1 MSATADLL
9 ATRLQKAAYNYHN
22 GLTLLMT
29 DEEFDAGVDQL
40 RSLNPTHP
48 FLRTVGAPVAAGDEV
63 ALPVPLPSLDKLK
76 LQAEIDKW
84 MTRSRATHYHLST
97 KLDGCS
103 ALWFPATG
111 KLYTRGDGMAGRD
124 ISNFAP
130 HFQGLPTTT
139 AVTAVRGELI
149 IRTDSPVIPA
159 GKLARNIVAGILN
172 RKPHEFDATLFA
184 AVRFVAY
191 ELIAPNDKA
200 PEDAY
205 KLMRKAGF
213 ETARESKIP
222 AADMT
227 EARLSEIFST
237 AEEKCQYQ
245 LDGIVIAPNTPRPA
259 AYQPEVRNGAA
270 QNPADRMAW
279 KTRLTARTAI
289 TTVTAVDWNVS
300 HHGYMIPRVLFEP
313 VQLSGATIS
322 AATGLHGR
330 WIFEN
335 AVGPGARIEIL
346 RAGDVIPKIVSV
358 HVPAPSGPSM
368 PAGGYEW
375 DGDESSAVHIRPA
388 SGTVDTEQNCIQL
401 SHALGELGAENVGPG
416 LVTKLNAA
424 GFNTIAKIY
433 AASIADIAAKVEGC
447 KGKMAERIWTGIRAG
462 QSKWSEINFMVASC
476 KMPRGVGHTKLKP
489 LLAINPNPSTWTAAP
504 FKAARPAGISDT
516 TIDATLAAI
525 PAYNAWRQENIA
537 PMMISLPPPAPTSL
551 PAATPAAPPA
561 NQMTVVFTEFRD
573 KELRAAL
580 EAAGHIVADT
590 IIKKTTHVVHPDGP
604 TPSSVKIQK
613 AQSLGAM
620 VLPVSAF
627 RALL

>member
-29 DEEFDAGVDQL
+29 DEEFDVGVDQL
-40 RSLNPTHP
+40 RSLNPAHP
-48 FLRTVGAPVAAGDEV
+48 FLKTVGAPVAAGDEV

-84 MTRSRATHYHLST
+84 LSRAPASHYHLST

-130 HFQGLPTTT
+130 HFQGLPTNATGIH
-139 AVTAVRGELI
+139 AVRGELI

-191 ELIAPNDKA
+191 ELISPNDKA

-222 AADMT
+222 SADMT

-245 LDGIVIAPNTPRPA
+245 LDGIVIAPNTPRVA
-259 AYQPEVRNGAA
+259 TYKPEVRNGAS
-270 QNPADRMAW
+270 QNPTDRMAW
-279 KTRLTARTAI
+279 KTRLTARTAT

-300 HHGYMIPRVLFEP
+300 HTGYMIPRVLFTP

-330 WIFEN
+330 WIYEN

-346 RAGDVIPKIVSV
+346 RAGDVIPKIVAV
-358 HVPAPSGPSM
+358 HVPAEKGPAM

-375 DGDESSAVHIRPA
+375 IGDEATAVHIRPA
-388 SGTVDTEQNCIQL
+388 SGTVDAEQACIQL
-401 SHALGELGAENVGPG
+401 THALGELGAENVGPG
-416 LVTKLNAA
+416 LVAKLYAA
-424 GFNTIAKIY
+424 GFNTIAKIF
-433 AASIADIAAKVEGC
+433 AASIADFAAKVEGC
-447 KGKMAERIWTGIRAG
+447 KGKMAERIWAGIRNG
-462 QSKWSEINFMVASC
+462 QPSWTELNFMVASC

-489 LLAINPNPSTWTAAP
+489 LLAINPNPATWNAAT
-504 FKAARPAGISDT
+504 FKAARPAGISDA
-516 TIDATLAAI
+516 TIDAIIAAT
-525 PAYNAWRQENIA
+525 PAYQTWRQENIPA
-537 PMMISLPPPAPTSL
+537 SHTTHVTPLPPPPAPS
-551 PAATPAAPPA
+551 TPT

-573 KELRAAL
+573 KELRTSL
-580 EAAGHIVADT
+580 ESAGHIVADT
-590 IIKKTTHVVHPDGP
+590 ITKKTTHVLHPDGP
-604 TPSSVKIQK
+604 TPTSVKIQK
-613 AQSLGAM
+613 AQSLGITVMTA
-620 VLPVSAF
+620 SAF

>member
-1 MSATADLL
+1 
-9 ATRLQKAAYNYHN
+9 
-22 GLTLLMT
+22 MT
-29 DEEFDAGVDQL
+29 DEEFDAGIDQL

-84 MTRSRATHYHLST
+84 MTRSRASHYHLST

-124 ISNFAP
+124 ISNFAQ
-130 HFQGLPTTT
+130 HFQGLPTTA

-172 RKPHEFDATLFA
+172 RKPHEFDAALFA

-191 ELIAPNDKA
+191 ELISPNDKA
-200 PEDAY
+200 PEEAY
-205 KLMRKAGF
+205 KLMRKSGF

-222 AADMT
+222 AIDMN
-227 EARLSEIFST
+227 EARLSEIFSV

-245 LDGIVIAPNTPRPA
+245 LDGIVIAPNTPRVA
-259 AYQPEVRNGAA
+259 TYQPEVRNGAA

-279 KTRLTARTAI
+279 KTRITARTAV

-330 WIFEN
+330 WIYEN

-346 RAGDVIPKIVSV
+346 RAGDVIPKIIAV
-358 HVPAPSGPSM
+358 HVPAPSGPAM

-375 DGDESSAVHIRPA
+375 IGEETTAVHIRAA

-416 LVTKLNAA
+416 LVAKLNAA

-433 AASIADIAAKVEGC
+433 AASVADIAAKVDGC
-447 KGKMAERIWTGIRAG
+447 KGKMAERIWMGIRVG
-462 QSKWSEINFMVASC
+462 QSKWTEINFMVASC

-489 LLAINPNPSTWTAAP
+489 LLTINPNPATWTAAP
-504 FKAARPAGISDT
+504 LKAARPAGISDA

-525 PAYNAWRQENIA
+525 PAYTAWRQENIA
-537 PMMISLPPPAPTSL
+537 PMMVSLPPPMPTSL
-551 PAATPAAPPA
+551 PAVQPAPTA

-573 KELRAAL
+573 KELRITL

-590 IIKKTTHVVHPDGP
+590 ITKKTTHVIHPDGP
-604 TPSSVKIQK
+604 TPTSVKIQK
-613 AQSLGAM
+613 AQSLGAAVM
-620 VLPVSAF
+620 AATAF

>member
-1 MSATADLL
+1 MSSTVDLL
-9 ATRLQKAAYNYHN
+9 VNRLQKAAYNYHN

-29 DEEFDAGVDQL
+29 DEEFDAGIDQL
-40 RSLNPTHP
+40 RSLSPTHP

-84 MTRSRATHYHLST
+84 GSRAPATHYHLST

-130 HFQGLPTTT
+130 HFQGLPTTA

-149 IRTDSPVIPA
+149 IRTDSPVIPT

-172 RKPHEFDATLFA
+172 RKPHEFDAALFA

-191 ELIAPNDKA
+191 ELISPNDRA
-200 PEDAY
+200 PEEAY
-205 KLMRKAGF
+205 KLMRKSGF

-222 AADMT
+222 AIDMN

-245 LDGIVIAPNTPRPA
+245 LDGIVIAPNTPRVA
-259 AYQPEVRNGAA
+259 TYQPEVRNGAA

-279 KTRLTARTAI
+279 KTRITARTAV

-300 HHGYMIPRVLFEP
+300 HHGYMIPRVLFES

-330 WIFEN
+330 WIYEN

-346 RAGDVIPKIVSV
+346 RAGDVIPKIVAV
-358 HVPAPSGPSM
+358 HVPAPSGPAM

-375 DGDESSAVHIRPA
+375 IGEETTAVHIRAA

-416 LVTKLNAA
+416 LVAKLNAA

-433 AASIADIAAKVEGC
+433 AASVTDIAAKVEGC
-447 KGKMAERIWTGIRAG
+447 KGKMAERIWTGIRVG
-462 QSKWSEINFMVASC
+462 QSKWTEINFMVASC

-489 LLAINPNPSTWTAAP
+489 LLAINPNPAQWDSATL
-504 FKAARPAGISDT
+504 KAARPAGISDA

-525 PAYNAWRQENIA
+525 PAYIAWRQENIA
-537 PMMISLPPPAPTSL
+537 PMVVSLPPPVPTSL
-551 PAATPAAPPA
+551 PAAPVPTPAT
-561 NQMTVVFTEFRD
+561 QMTVVFTEFRD
-573 KELRAAL
+573 KELRITL

-590 IIKKTTHVVHPDGP
+590 ITKKTTHVIHPDGP
-604 TPSSVKIQK
+604 TPTSVKIQK
-613 AQSLGAM
+613 AQSLGAAVM
-620 VLPVSAF
+620 AATAF